1 MTESILC
8 AMLSNELIC
17 KANMVNTLKVDNSE
31 ITNVEIVSNVLSSI
45 SLIFKLPFS
54 LLCKRDPRVTRTSM

>member
-1 MTESILC
+1 
-8 AMLSNELIC
+8 MLSNELIC

-31 ITNVEIVSNVLSSI
+31 ITNVGIVSNVLSSI
-45 SLIFKLPFS
+45 SLIFKQPFS

>member
-1 MTESILC
+1 
-8 AMLSNELIC
+8 MLSNELIC
-17 KANMVNTLKVDNSE
+17 KANMVNTLNVDNSE

-54 LLCKRDPRVTRTSM
+54 LLCKRDHRVTRTSM